1 MASRTRSYILHTQT
15 LRSHYNRLEF
25 TRTQQ
30 LVLPYLRLNFS
41 AHTMSEGKTLLTIA
55 ETAELL
61 NCSSGFVRKRIALS
75 EACQLGGWPK
85 TTYVNLQPNGAKSLY
100 RINKAALEAYLQSSS
115 NAKVE
120 VVTEAP
126 AAEASVI

>member
-1 MASRTRSYILHTQT
+1 
-15 LRSHYNRLEF
+15 
-25 TRTQQ
+25 
-30 LVLPYLRLNFS
+30 
-41 AHTMSEGKTLLTIA
+41 MSEGKSLLTIA

-75 EACQLGGWPK
+75 EANQLGGWPK

-120 VVTEAP
+120 AVIEAP
-126 AAEASVI
+126 APEACVV

>member
-1 MASRTRSYILHTQT
+1 
-15 LRSHYNRLEF
+15 
-25 TRTQQ
+25 
-30 LVLPYLRLNFS
+30 
-41 AHTMSEGKTLLTIA
+41 MSEGKSLLTIA

-75 EACQLGGWPK
+75 EANQLGGWPK

-100 RINKAALEAYLQSSS
+100 RINKVALEEYLQSSS

-120 VVTEAP
+120 AVTEAP
-126 AAEASVI
+126 APTACVV